1 MVLPTRVSQYA
12 NEVTLHLL
20 LLIAIVTLGPLQFG
34 LHLAELNTPQDVIT
48 CRKKAVSTGSG
59 GVKDTIKNFWHSSKP
74 EPVPGFFPDCIPMDD
89 AAFST
94 VSAIFTVG
102 GFIGA
107 LASGPFASSRGRLTA
122 MRVTAIVFF
131 LGSVLETLA
140 TGVVVLGIGRLLSG
154 IGAGAATVVVPL
166 YISEISPPKYRGFF
180 GTMTQVSTNVG
191 ILLTQTLGY
200 FLSHGTA
207 WRYILGAGV
216 IIATAQAFGLLLVP
230 ESPNWLAANGNP
242 TKARQHLQRIRGAG
256 YDISEETAAWGG
268 DAATSEQEGLLSPA
282 LSDTSRRG
290 SSSSG
295 SKDAPV
301 HLSVFQVAR
310 DPLYSRAIVAVVIVM
325 VAQQLGGINAVM
337 MYSTSLLQNAISVK
351 SSLLTILVSVVNL
364 FCTLAFSM
372 LPDKLGRK
380 ACILV
385 SGTGQG
391 VAALLLAICIG
402 MGSKTVAALLVV
414 VFVAF
419 FAVGLGP
426 VPFILASEMVGQEA
440 VGATQS
446 WALGANYFATFLVAQ
461 FFPIV
466 NNALN
471 DYWGGSGYVFYL
483 FAIFAGVSMTL
494 VMLFVPETKGK
505 RDADDVWGRERRL
518 D

>member
-1 MVLPTRVSQYA
+1 
-12 NEVTLHLL
+12 
-20 LLIAIVTLGPLQFG
+20 
-34 LHLAELNTPQDVIT
+34 
-48 CRKKAVSTGSG
+48 
-59 GVKDTIKNFWHSSKP
+59 
-74 EPVPGFFPDCIPMDD
+74 MDD

-107 LASGPFASSRGRLTA
+107 LASGPFASSRGRLAA
-122 MRVTAIVFF
+122 MRVTALVFL
-131 LGSVLETLA
+131 LGSALETLA
-140 TGVVVLGIGRLLSG
+140 PGAVVLGLGRLFSG

-166 YISEISPPKYRGFF
+166 YISEISPPKYRGLF
-180 GTMTQVSTNVG
+180 GTMTQVSINVG

-200 FLSHGTA
+200 FLSHGAA

-216 IIATAQAFGLLLVP
+216 AVAAVQAIGLLLVP
-230 ESPNWLAANGNP
+230 ESPNWLAANGQP
-242 TKARQHLQRIRGAG
+242 TKARQHLQRIRGSG
-256 YDISEETAAWGG
+256 HDISEETATWGG
-268 DAATSEQEGLLSPA
+268 DAATAEQEGLLSPA
-282 LSDTSRRG
+282 LSESSRRG
-290 SSSSG
+290 SNSSG
-295 SKDAPV
+295 PKDAPV
-301 HLSVFQVAR
+301 HVGVLQVAK
-310 DPLYSRAIVAVVIVM
+310 DPLYRGAIAAVVIVM
-325 VAQQLGGINAVM
+325 FAQQLGGINAVM

-351 SSLLTILVSVVNL
+351 SALLTILVSVVNL
-364 FCTLAFSM
+364 FSTLACSV

-380 ACILV
+380 TCIV
-385 SGTGQG
+385 ISGTGQG
-391 VAALLLAICIG
+391 VAALLLAISIG
-402 MGSKTVAALLVV
+402 LGSKTIAAVLVV

-471 DYWGGSGYVFYL
+471 DLWGGSGYVFYL

-494 VMLFVPETKGK
+494 VLLFVPETKGK
-505 RDADDVWGRERRL
+505 RDADEVWGRERRL